1 MSWDKNTIR
10 ASEIDT
16 TMKVLT
22 ELKVEHSIE
31 TIGEVT
37 GYGLNDNYAKTDKHL
52 IRKLTYKNFVVL
64 EQMRREKDCDSNDVI
79 ISKKFNK
86 NKVPKNWKIE
96 KTIKND

>member
-22 ELKVEHSIE
+22 ELKVEHTIE
-31 TIGEVT
+31 TIGKVR
-37 GYGLNDNYAKTDKHL
+37 GYGLNDDYAKTDIHL

-64 EQMRREKDCDSNDVI
+64 EQMVRNTDCDLNDVI
-79 ISKKFNK
+79 ISEKFDK
-86 NKVPKNWKIE
+86 DKVPKKWDIE
-96 KTIKND
+96 ITIKND